1 MSFRL
6 KLLPLSIF
14 FSAMCAFSGCKSVTG
29 VFSENELLVIHAGG
43 AGIMRLYTVDNPADS
58 VLLRSK
64 SAAVQEEMLT
74 SPDFSLLVN
83 RMLATVNDPDNEG
96 VGIAAPQVGI
106 LRRIIAVQRFD
117 KEGEPFEVYVNP
129 EIVFYSGNKISGIEG
144 CLSVPGMRGR
154 VARAAEITLRYR
166 DSKTFEEREETVS
179 GYTAVIFQHE
189 TDHLNGRLYT
199 DIASETESVQ

>member
-29 VFSENELLVIHAGG
+29 VFSENELLVIRAGG
-43 AGIMRLYTVDNPADS
+43 TGIMRLYTVDNPADS
-58 VLLRSK
+58 VLLRSQ
-64 SAAVQEEMLT
+64 SAAVQEEILS
-74 SPDFSLLVN
+74 SPGFSLLVN
-83 RMLATVNDPDNEG
+83 RMLATGNDPDNEG
-96 VGIAAPQVGI
+96 VGIAAPQGGI

-144 CLSVPGMRGR
+144 CLSVPGLRGR

-166 DSKTFEEREETVS
+166 DSKTLKERE
-179 GYTAVIFQHE
+179 
-189 TDHLNGRLYT
+189 
-199 DIASETESVQ
+199 